1 MEVDDHE
8 LIGQDDGGGVM
19 TESPLAQNWTD
30 DDTDAFAK
38 YGDALVPRR
47 EEQIATVCDLLS
59 DLPVPYV
66 LDLCCGEGRLSEEYL
81 GRSPEAKVRLMDG
94 SAEML
99 SRAGRR
105 LSRFAGRHAQVQ
117 ADIADRDW
125 RTGESYG
132 GVMTSLA
139 VHHLD
144 GPGKQELYRDI
155 HGMLRPGGAFVMAD
169 LVEPAGPAARKLAG
183 DQWDRSV
190 QQASQELFG
199 GDEAL
204 TAFRGWDWN
213 YYRLPGPDPFDLP
226 SSAAEH
232 LDWLRA
238 AGFAEVDVAWM
249 YAGHAIFTARRAAAR
264 S

>member
-1 MEVDDHE
+1 
-8 LIGQDDGGGVM
+8 M
-19 TESPLAQNWTD
+19 TESPPAQSWTD
-30 DDTDAFAK
+30 SDTDAFAR
-38 YGDALVPRR
+38 YGDAFVPRR
-47 EEQIATVCDLLS
+47 AEQIATVCDLLG

-81 GRSPEAKVRLMDG
+81 RRSPANRVRLMDG

-99 SRAGRR
+99 SRAEDR
-105 LSRFAGRHAQVQ
+105 LSQFAGRHARVR

-155 HGMLRPGGAFVMAD
+155 HGLLRPGGAFVMAD
-169 LVEPAGPAARKLAG
+169 LVEPAGPAARQLAG
-183 DQWDRSV
+183 DQWDQSV
-190 QQASQELFG
+190 QRASADLFG
-199 GDEAL
+199 GDEAV
-204 TAFRGWDWN
+204 TAFREWDWN
-213 YYRLPGPDPFDLP
+213 YYRLPGPDPMDLP

-238 AGFAEVDVAWM
+238 AGFTEVDVAWM
-249 YAGHAIFTARRAAAR
+249 YAGHAIFTARRAAAG

>member
-1 MEVDDHE
+1 
-8 LIGQDDGGGVM
+8 M
-19 TESPLAQNWTD
+19 TESPLAQSWTD

-47 EEQIATVCDLLS
+47 AEQIAAVCDLLS

-81 GRSPEAKVRLMDG
+81 RRSPEGRVRLMDG

-99 SRAGRR
+99 SRAGHR

-125 RTGESYG
+125 RAGESYG

-183 DQWDRSV
+183 DQWDQSV
-190 QQASQELFG
+190 QQASQDLFG

-238 AGFAEVDVAWM
+238 AGFTEVDVAWM
-249 YAGHAIFTARRAAAR
+249 YAGHAIFTARRAAAG

>member
-1 MEVDDHE
+1 
-8 LIGQDDGGGVM
+8 M
-19 TESPLAQNWTD
+19 TESPLAQGWTD
-30 DDTDAFAK
+30 TDTDAFAR

-47 EEQIATVCDLLS
+47 EEQIAAVCDLLG

-66 LDLCCGEGRLSEEYL
+66 LDLCCGVGRLSQEYL
-81 GRSPEAKVRLMDG
+81 RRSPGSRVMLMDG

-99 SRAGRR
+99 SKAGHR
-105 LSRFAGRHAQVQ
+105 LSEFGGRHAQVQ
-117 ADIADRDW
+117 ADIADRGW

-144 GPGKQELYRDI
+144 GPGKQDLYRDI
-155 HGMLRPGGAFVMAD
+155 HDLLVPGGAFVMAD
-169 LVEPAGPAARKLAG
+169 LVEPAGPAARQLAG
-183 DQWDRSV
+183 DQWDRAV
-190 QQASQELFG
+190 QQASRDLFG
-199 GDEAL
+199 SDEAVA
-204 TAFRGWDWN
+204 AFRESGWN

-238 AGFAEVDVAWM
+238 AAFTEVDVAWM
-249 YAGHAIFTARRAAAR
+249 YAGHAIFTARRAAG
-264 S
+264 

>member
-1 MEVDDHE
+1 
-8 LIGQDDGGGVM
+8 M
-19 TESPLAQNWTD
+19 TESPLAQGWTD
-30 DDTDAFAK
+30 TDTDAFAR

-47 EEQIATVCDLLS
+47 EEQIATVCDLLG

-66 LDLCCGEGRLSEEYL
+66 LDLCCGEGRLSQEYL
-81 GRSPEAKVRLMDG
+81 RRTPGARVMLMDG

-99 SRAGRR
+99 SKAGQR
-105 LSRFAGRHAQVQ
+105 LAEFGGRHAQVQ
-117 ADIADRDW
+117 ADIADRGW

-144 GPGKQELYRDI
+144 GPGKQDLYRDI
-155 HGMLRPGGAFVMAD
+155 YDLLVPGGAFVMAD
-169 LVEPAGPAARKLAG
+169 LVEPAGPAARRLAG
-183 DQWDRSV
+183 DQWDRAV
-190 QQASQELFG
+190 QHASQVLFG
-199 GDEAL
+199 GDEAVA
-204 TAFRGWDWN
+204 AFRASDWN

-238 AGFAEVDVAWM
+238 AGFTEVDVAWM
-249 YAGHAIFTARRAAAR
+249 YAGHAIFTGRRAAA
-264 S
+264 

>member
-1 MEVDDHE
+1 
-8 LIGQDDGGGVM
+8 M
-19 TESPLAQNWTD
+19 TESPLAQGWTD
-30 DDTDAFAK
+30 TDTDAFAR

-66 LDLCCGEGRLSEEYL
+66 LDLCCGEGRLSQEYL
-81 GRSPEAKVRLMDG
+81 RRSPAARVMLMDG

-99 SRAGRR
+99 SHAGRR
-105 LSRFAGRHAQVQ
+105 LAEFGGRHAQVQ
-117 ADIADRDW
+117 ADIADRGW

-144 GPGKQELYRDI
+144 GPGKQDLYRDI
-155 HGMLRPGGAFVMAD
+155 YDLLIPGGAFVMAD
-169 LVEPAGPAARKLAG
+169 LVEPAGAAARRLAG
-183 DQWDRSV
+183 DQWDRAV
-190 QQASQELFG
+190 QHASQVLFG
-199 GDEAL
+199 GDEAVA
-204 TAFRGWDWN
+204 AFRASEWN
-213 YYRLPGPDPFDLP
+213 YYRLPGPDPFDVP

-238 AGFAEVDVAWM
+238 AGFTEVDVAWM
-249 YAGHAIFTARRAAAR
+249 YAGHAIFTARRAAA
-264 S
+264 

>member
-1 MEVDDHE
+1 
-8 LIGQDDGGGVM
+8 M
-19 TESPLAQNWTD
+19 TESPLAQGWTD
-30 DDTDAFAK
+30 SDTDAFAR

-47 EEQIATVCDLLS
+47 EEQIATVCDLLG

-66 LDLCCGEGRLSEEYL
+66 LDLCCGEGRLSQEYL
-81 GRSPEAKVRLMDG
+81 RRTPEARVMLMDG

-99 SRAGRR
+99 SKAGQR
-105 LSRFAGRHAQVQ
+105 LAEFGGRHAQVQ
-117 ADIADRDW
+117 ADIADRGW
-125 RTGESYG
+125 RTGEAYG

-144 GPGKQELYRDI
+144 GPGKQDLYRDI
-155 HGMLRPGGAFVMAD
+155 YDLLVPGGAFVMAD
-169 LVEPAGPAARKLAG
+169 LVEPAGPAARRLAG
-183 DQWDRSV
+183 DQWDRAV
-190 QQASQELFG
+190 QHASQVLFG
-199 GDEAL
+199 GDEAVA
-204 TAFRGWDWN
+204 AFRASDWN

-249 YAGHAIFTARRAAAR
+249 YAGHAIFTGRRAAA
-264 S
+264 

>member
-1 MEVDDHE
+1 
-8 LIGQDDGGGVM
+8 M
-19 TESPLAQNWTD
+19 TEPLAQGWTD
-30 DDTDAFAK
+30 TDTDAFARF
-38 YGDALVPRR
+38 GDALVPRR
-47 EEQIATVCDLLS
+47 AEQIATVCDLLG

-66 LDLCCGEGRLSEEYL
+66 LDLCCGEGRLSQEYL
-81 GRSPEAKVRLMDG
+81 RRSPKARVMLMDG

-99 SRAGRR
+99 RRAGQR
-105 LSRFAGRHAQVQ
+105 LSEFGGRHAQVQ
-117 ADIADRDW
+117 ADIADRGW

-155 HGMLRPGGAFVMAD
+155 HDMLVPGGAFVMAD
-169 LVEPAGPAARKLAG
+169 LVEPAGPAARRLAG
-183 DQWDRSV
+183 DQWDRAV
-190 QQASQELFG
+190 QEASRHLLG
-199 GDEAL
+199 GDEAV
-204 TAFRGWDWN
+204 TVFRESDWN

-226 SSAAEH
+226 SATAEH

-249 YAGHAIFTARRAAAR
+249 YAGHAIFTARRPAA
-264 S
+264 